1 MHRRSFHHG
10 TNSCGRRG
18 ESGESAQRRANPLR
32 HLSSADRHP
41 RRIRARTE
49 KARSQSPTAR
59 DETRRNDFVVGLRR
73 LNAGPHSN
81 FKVHSK
87 GKPGQMFDFR
97 NGKPLMDRL
106 IPEGL
111 SHAATSFVE
120 SLKINSITEKAR
132 DRRVV
137 IKRRNVYGERAAGLI
152 NFYFRAAGIP
162 IRYLSDVRDW
172 RRWESRCF
180 QMLNRDRFRAKVR
193 DSRTVRLDKLPGDNL
208 WNHMNRGTL
217 TPRMLKAAGSEYRR
231 AHDFKSE
238 AFGSGWSHGD
248 ASMTNVIYDEKT
260 GRARLI
266 DFEIRHE
273 KSLPTTARQAD
284 DLLVFLLDM
293 VGRIPNRQWLPFA
306 ICFLRAYNDA
316 AVMREL
322 KKRLVIP
329 TGLALIW
336 WNVRTNFTG
345 TAKVN
350 RRFQALRRAIG
361 KLELHHSL
369 AIDSARK
376 RRRPSMSCQKTRPG
390 TPTIKSRKRASKD
403 MAKAVSPGM
412 PRRLPTTR

>member
-1 MHRRSFHHG
+1 
-10 TNSCGRRG
+10 
-18 ESGESAQRRANPLR
+18 
-32 HLSSADRHP
+32 
-41 RRIRARTE
+41 
-49 KARSQSPTAR
+49 
-59 DETRRNDFVVGLRR
+59 
-73 LNAGPHSN
+73 
-81 FKVHSK
+81 
-87 GKPGQMFDFR
+87 MFDFR

-106 IPEGL
+106 IPDGL

-120 SLKINSITEKAR
+120 SLKINSITEKVRR
-132 DRRVV
+132 DRQVV
-137 IKRRNVYGERAAGLI
+137 IKRRNVYGERGADLI

-162 IRYLSDVRDW
+162 IRYLRDVREW
-172 RRWESRCF
+172 RRWEARCF
-180 QMLNRDRFRAKVR
+180 QMFNGDRFRATVTNN
-193 DSRTVRLDKLPGDNL
+193 RTVTLDKLPGDNL
-208 WNHMNRGTL
+208 WEHMNRGTL
-217 TPRMLKAAGSEYRR
+217 TLRMLKAAGNEYRR
-231 AHDFKSE
+231 AHHFKTKE
-238 AFGSGWSHGD
+238 LGNGWWHGD
-248 ASMTNVIYDEKT
+248 ASMTNVIYDEKAH
-260 GRARLI
+260 RARLI
-266 DFEIRHE
+266 NFEIRHE
-273 KSLPTTARQAD
+273 KSLPASARHAD

-293 VGRIPNRQWLPFA
+293 VGRILNRQWLSFA

-361 KLELHHSL
+361 KLELHRSL

-376 RRRPSMSCQKTRPG
+376 RRRPSISCQRTRPG
-390 TPTIKSRKRASKD
+390 MPTIKSRKRASKD